1 MKYLLFVVIFVPVFV
16 AVRRILQWILE
27 KWGGGSE

>member
-16 AVRRILQWILE
+16 LARWAIRKIL
-27 KWGGGSE
+27 K

>member
-16 AVRRILQWILE
+16 VVRQLLR
-27 KWGGGSE
+27 KRGSGPK

>member
-16 AVRRILQWILE
+16 VVRRILR
-27 KWGGGSE
+27 KRGGGSE